1 VTPGTT
7 HQPLAGPAGPPSDR
21 KGGCII
27 SGPQMLIA
35 SVLSTN
41 AAAAFETE
49 SDPVAR
55 VCFSQAVDVG
65 PHGSETMAPWGKA
78 PNLGLLRP

>member
-1 VTPGTT
+1 MTPGTT
-7 HQPLAGPAGPPSDR
+7 HQPPAGPAGHPSDQR
-21 KGGCII
+21 VGWI
-27 SGPQMLIA
+27 SGPRLLIA

-41 AAAAFETE
+41 AAAAFESE

-55 VCFSQAVDVG
+55 VCLSHAVDVG